1 MKRIGKRLLNHKG
14 TALPMAIFVMILV
27 LSMMAVYVSSLSN
40 EARIRTATEERLIAK
55 YAAEAGAEQALFMV
69 NQSGTSA
76 AISIQNAEIRES
88 GQLISRYSVSK
99 DNEGLRITSEGRS
112 ILKDRKVK
120 IVVDLSEDGKVAN
133 WKETND

>member
-1 MKRIGKRLLNHKG
+1 
-14 TALPMAIFVMILV
+14 MAIFVMILV